1 MTKVALS
8 HLLPG
13 SAGSVPILAASCSRL
28 LAHRELASLA
38 AEGDGR
44 DCSQPREPLV
54 AAWNH
59 RKDLVALALTEF
71 IDSARR
77 RPGETVC
84 SGFRHLRLA
93 SSRRCCPPGRVCCP
107 TAVVYLLGST
117 SARAD
122 DTGPGLFKSQKRA
135 KQEANS
141 RQRLG
146 IEDAHLLGDVRDA
159 QKIEHSQQK
168 TV

>member
-13 SAGSVPILAASCSRL
+13 SAGSVPILAASCSGL

-38 AEGDGR
+38 AEGEGR

-84 SGFRHLRLA
+84 SGFQHLRLA

-122 DTGPGLFKSQKRA
+122 RSEEHTSELQSQF
-135 KQEANS
+135 
-141 RQRLG
+141 
-146 IEDAHLLGDVRDA
+146 HLVC
-159 QKIEHSQQK
+159 
-168 TV
+168 